1 MIFCNGMDGKC
12 IIEEEENIIYL
23 LCSLHGHSLK
33 YYIVFLWEHFFVF
46 IQGK

>member
-1 MIFCNGMDGKC
+1 MDGKC

-33 YYIVFLWEHFFVF
+33 DYIVFFMGTFFCFYTRKIKVYSE
-46 IQGK
+46 